1 MLTIRNDQIIELRKC
16 KDDKF
21 VQKVKNFLIFNYAV
35 RTSALTEKEIEQS
48 IRLGMKR
55 AKAYNL
61 LSEKSMLAFIE
72 LMYTLTD
79 DFDTNVNTKWTK
91 SILSEYGLSESQ
103 KLNLI
108 ISKLNGV

>member
-1 MLTIRNDQIIELRKC
+1 MLTFRNDQITEIRRI

-21 VQKVKNFLIFNYAV
+21 VQKVQNFIKLNYPV
-35 RTSALTEKEIEQS
+35 RTSSLTEKEIDQS

-72 LMYTLTD
+72 LMYTLTE
-79 DFDTNVNTKWTK
+79 DFDTNVNTRWTK
-91 SILSEYGLSESQ
+91 SILSDSNLSESQ
-103 KLNLI
+103 KLTSI
-108 ISKLNGV
+108 INKLNGA